1 MSTTITGFWK
11 VLSLIVIV
19 AFVVL
24 VARFVY
30 HETRIPQNQGEV
42 LNRMIELQKEG
53 RYDKAVQV
61 VQNWM
66 NDGRRD
72 ISHDGFMYGQIAMV
86 YIMKAYKRPTARD
99 QSVRRAEEN
108 LQKALSFFDGRS
120 QSDLSLDPFEI
131 GGGYEILADI
141 SDKDKCRLY
150 EKARALFA
158 RQLPLIKGDSYTAYG
173 HTTQLEPVRGDV
185 RKHLIAVIEKS
196 SKARCP
202 AYSEKL
208 NE

>member
-1 MSTTITGFWK
+1 MSTAMTRPSKI
-11 VLSLIVIV
+11 LLLALLILFV
-19 AFVVL
+19 AFAAWL
-24 VARFVY
+24 VY

-120 QSDLSLDPFEI
+120 
-131 GGGYEILADI
+131 
-141 SDKDKCRLY
+141 
-150 EKARALFA
+150 
-158 RQLPLIKGDSYTAYG
+158 
-173 HTTQLEPVRGDV
+173 
-185 RKHLIAVIEKS
+185 
-196 SKARCP
+196 
-202 AYSEKL
+202 
-208 NE
+208 